1 MIGDLARWQLTAK
14 TLESLLC
21 FLDPDPDQAA
31 RGYERLRAK
40 LIRLFDWRG
49 CAFPE
54 DLADETINRVARK
67 LEEGTEIR
75 SADPYSYFAGVAHR
89 VFCEVLR
96 RRKKQREALAEI
108 RHIDPEPRPA
118 PEAEAR
124 LSALDRCLVRLS
136 PAERKLIVSFYQ
148 GEKRTRIDRRKRL
161 ASALDI
167 SINALRIRA
176 HRLRLRLESCVRT
189 FLSAVT

>member
-1 MIGDLARWQLTAK
+1 MNGAPARWQLTAE
-14 TLESLLC
+14 TLDGLLR
-21 FLDPDPDQAA
+21 FLDPDRDQAA
-31 RGYERLRAK
+31 RGYERLRDK

-75 SADPYSYFAGVAHR
+75 SPDPYRYFAGVAHR

-96 RRKKQREALAEI
+96 RRKKKHAALAEI
-108 RHIDPEPRPA
+108 RQVDREPLPA
-118 PEAEAR
+118 AEEEHR
-124 LSALDRCLVRLS
+124 LSALDHCLVNLS
-136 PAERKLIVSFYQ
+136 PGERKLIMSFYQ
-148 GEKRTRIDRRKRL
+148 GEKQARIARRKQL

-176 HRLRLRLESCVRT
+176 HRLRLRLESCVRAY
-189 FLSAVT
+189 LSVE